1 MQDRIDKIKQSYATS
16 NNRHVRIMRHLGKK
30 PLFTIPFATFMVL
43 LVVVVVGLMF
53 STGGKPQNLIM
64 NDSTVVVLNY
74 DKQERTIPTRAKTVG
89 ELVSR
94 LKVKIN
100 PGDVIEPSKNTEII
114 GDNFRVNIYRAVPVT
129 IIDGEKK
136 TFAYSAAATPRS
148 IVKQAGVNVFPEDN
162 LNLLPTENFL
172 SESSIGERV
181 VIDRATPITVNLYGT
196 QVAMRTHA
204 KTVGELIKE
213 KKIKLGK
220 EDTVQPAQNEA
231 LTSSSQVFLVRKGT
245 QIQTVEEEIA
255 APVEEVQ
262 DDSLSFGATAVRQQ
276 GAPGKRL
283 VTYQVNLQNGQ
294 EIGRTKIQEVVSQ
307 EPVKQVVAKGTH
319 FDINSDKTALMTA
332 AGIPKSQFA
341 YADYIISRESGWC
354 YTKWQG
360 EYGGCKAF
368 HGAPSSSGTGY
379 GLCQATPGY
388 KMSSSGGDWASNPI
402 TQLKWCTGYANSR
415 YGGWSGAYNHWL
427 SHHNW

>member
-1 MQDRIDKIKQSYATS
+1 MQKKFDQIKERYQTS
-16 NNRHVRIMRHLGKK
+16 DNKHVRRIRKLGKK

-43 LVVVVVGLMF
+43 LVLVVVGLMF
-53 STGGKPQNLIM
+53 STGGKPQNIAI

-89 ELVSR
+89 ELIDK
-94 LKVKIN
+94 LDIKLH
-100 PGDVIEPSKNTEII
+100 PGDVVEPSRGTEII

-129 IIDGEKK
+129 IVDGDKK
-136 TFAYSAAATPRS
+136 TFTYSAAATPRS
-148 IVKQAGVNVFPEDN
+148 IVKQAGVNVFPEDR

-181 VIDRATPITVNLYGT
+181 VIDRATPINVNLYGT

-220 EDTVQPAQNEA
+220 EDTVQPVKDTPIGPNTQI
-231 LTSSSQVFLVRKGT
+231 FLVRKGT
-245 QIQTVEEEIA
+245 QIQTVEETIP
-255 APVEEVQ
+255 APVEEIE

-276 GAPGKRL
+276 GADGKRL

-360 EYGGCKAF
+360 EAGSCRPY

-388 KMSSSGGDWASNPI
+388 KMSSSGSDWASNPI
-402 TQLKWCTGYANSR
+402 TQLKWCSGYANSR
-415 YGGWSGAYNHWL
+415 YGSWAAAYNHWL